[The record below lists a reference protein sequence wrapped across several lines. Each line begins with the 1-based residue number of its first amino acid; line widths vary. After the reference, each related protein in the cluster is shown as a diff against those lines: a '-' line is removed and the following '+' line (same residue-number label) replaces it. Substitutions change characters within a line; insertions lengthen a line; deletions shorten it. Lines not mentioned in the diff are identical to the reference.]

1 LAVLSG
7 HQQQKEH
14 TMPRFFTALIVL
26 ISGREISLTWEADN
40 ELAAW
45 NQAMRLGSVLELT
58 EADYA

>member
-1 LAVLSG
+1 
-7 HQQQKEH
+7 
-14 TMPRFFTALIVL
+14 MPRFFTALIVL